1 MGISIDFMELLKRC
15 YKEGKHAFQDGGTM
29 FDNPYNEYKKAEWP
43 KANQWVIGYME
54 VEIEHEKT

>member
-1 MGISIDFMELLKRC
+1 MELLKRC